1 MPNEGTKAVDYAT
14 FFPNTLENGKL
25 IPIRGKPTFKT
36 LTDTRKL
43 LIQNAATIHTTLG
56 GGQHGYSGLV
66 LPPNEYALI
75 SNVPFIM
82 PPLPPQDPQYPQGAT
97 QHQITATDRVH
108 TDQWRRYNEAVAV
121 EQALKKQL
129 IEVVDRIYIEQRL
142 NNVTG
147 ILTGPLHDTIT
158 WLLTTYGRVTYSKV
172 IDEQASLAK
181 YPVQVHVVLTDFF
194 NKIDDHLPRAT
205 AAGVSLSEHQVIAL
219 AKQTIKKNADFRQ
232 AVLDW
237 NARTQAPTWL
247 SCKQFF
253 LQKQVQLEAVL
264 EDTSAG
270 NMYHAPTQNEHA
282 MMLQLMNMLLE
293 NQQASQSPAPA
304 PPAPAP
310 PAPAPAPPAPD
321 QSALHAAQASEIQ
334 QLRNDIAAL
343 QANLRRPPRRTPQP
357 MTAPKQGQPTRPIP
371 AHYNKYCFTHGRCN
385 HNSPGCRNKCP
396 QHKDEATME
405 NKMGRST
412 FGCE

>member
-14 FFPNTLENGKL
+14 IFPNTLENGKL

-66 LPPNEYALI
+66 LPPTEYALI
-75 SNVPFIM
+75 SNVPFLM

-129 IEVVDRIYIEQRL
+129 IEVVDRIYVEQRL

-147 ILTGPLHDTIT
+147 ILTGPLHATIT
-158 WLLTTYGRVTYSKV
+158 WLLTTYGRVNYSEV
-172 IDEQASLAK
+172 IDEQAVLAK
-181 YPVQVHVVLTDFF
+181 YLVQVHTTLTDFF
-194 NKIDDHLPRAT
+194 NKIDKHLPHAT
-205 AAGVSLSEHQVIAL
+205 ATGVPLDVISL
-219 AKQTIKKNADFRQ
+219 AKQSIQKNADFRL
-232 AVLDW
+232 AVLAW
-237 NARTQAPTWL
+237 NARNQQPTWI
-247 SCKQFF
+247 SFKQFF
-253 LQKQVQLEAVL
+253 LTQQAELESVL

-270 NMYHAPTQNEHA
+270 QMFHAPEQSEHA
-282 MMLQLMNMLLE
+282 MMMQLMNMLLE
-293 NQQASQSPAPA
+293 NQQDSQSPAPA

-310 PAPAPAPPAPD
+310 PAPAPAAPAPAPAPPAPD
-321 QSALHAAQASEIQ
+321 Q
-334 QLRNDIAAL
+334 
-343 QANLRRPPRRTPQP
+343 
-357 MTAPKQGQPTRPIP
+357 
-371 AHYNKYCFTHGRCN
+371 
-385 HNSPGCRNKCP
+385 
-396 QHKDEATME
+396 
-405 NKMGRST
+405 
-412 FGCE
+412 